1 MKTITALVLLAGVS
15 VLPTAQ
21 ASRLNCTESEPCSLA
36 ELLIPGNY
44 IEVRQRVYD
53 SPAGPIDETMKFL
66 NFNEAHGNFGG
77 DSVLVWAA
85 ANGLDWRLVF
95 QPQSPAENPWR
106 IQSSGPSASY
116 SAALSY
122 ELLFDGRRLDV
133 HGGTPRS
140 NLAGAD
146 LSVSYGEFRNTG
158 GLSLSGRVSESVAD
172 DRTPA
177 SPGSR
182 VDLSLSCAEL
192 ETSVFLGCAGQ
203 TGTDS
208 GWFDPYYGFDDLDRL
223 IVENSIQLDYAAIF
237 GGGGALEVSR
247 IVNQFSEA
255 PIVGEPSSAA
265 ALALGL
271 FTLGWLRA
279 RGGRRGMRV
288 RPSES

>member
-1 MKTITALVLLAGVS
+1 MKTIAALVFLAGVS
-15 VLPTAQ
+15 ALPTAQ
-21 ASRLNCTESEPCSLA
+21 ASRLSCTVSEPCSLA
-36 ELLIPGNY
+36 ELMIPGNY

-53 SPAGPIDETMKFL
+53 SPAGPIDETMKFS
-66 NFNEAHGNFGG
+66 NFNDAQGNFGG

-85 ANGLDWRLVF
+85 ATGLDWRLVF
-95 QPQSPAENPWR
+95 QPQSPAVNPWR
-106 IQSSGPSASY
+106 IQSSGPNARYSAS
-116 SAALSY
+116 LSY
-122 ELLFDGRRLDV
+122 ELLFDGRRLDIY
-133 HGGTPRS
+133 GRTPRS

-158 GLSLSGRVSESVAD
+158 GLSLTGRVSELVAD

-177 SPGSR
+177 SPGSP

-192 ETSVFLGCAGQ
+192 ETSVFLGCAEK

-208 GWFDPYYGFDDLDRL
+208 GWFDHYDVFDDFDRL

-255 PIVGEPSSAA
+255 PSVGEPSSAA

-271 FTLGWLRA
+271 FTLGWLRTRA
-279 RGGRRGMRV
+279 GRRGYGV
-288 RPSES
+288 RS